1 MITSIFFDLYGT
13 LAGFKPT
20 RFQIQS
26 EACEAFGVALTEEG
40 TARGYG
46 KADAYMTEQ
55 NSVRPLRERSKRDVE
70 EFFRE
75 YESRVLAGSGVE
87 VDLETAGQIW
97 VAVRAIPYDM
107 VIFEDVNPA
116 LNILK
121 DRGMK
126 LGVLSNMNQPGSE
139 LLKKFD
145 LAGLI
150 DFAVTSY
157 EIGSEKPHPP
167 IFLEA
172 LKRAKSNVNE
182 SVHVGDQ
189 IGSDI
194 EGAEKIGISP
204 ILLDRD
210 CNHLGFNRCPRISS
224 MKELDMAID
233 QIESLSVI

>member
-13 LAGFKPT
+13 LAGFNPT

-26 EACEAFGVALTEEG
+26 EACAAFGVVLTEEG
-40 TARGYG
+40 TVKGYG

-55 NSVRPLRERSKRDVE
+55 NSVRPLRERSKKGIA

-75 YESRVLAGSGVE
+75 YECRVISGSGVE
-87 VDLETAGQIW
+87 VDLETAGRIW
-97 VAVRAIPYDM
+97 DSVRAIPYDM
-107 VIFEDVNPA
+107 VIFKDVTPV
-116 LNILK
+116 LK
-121 DRGMK
+121 NLKGRGMK

-145 LAGLI
+145 LMGLI

-157 EIGSEKPHPP
+157 EVGSEKPHPP

-172 LKRAKSNVNE
+172 LKKAKSNVNE

-194 EGAEKIGISP
+194 EGAERVGISP
-204 ILLDRD
+204 VLIDRD
-210 CNHLGFNRCPRISS
+210 GNHLGFKRCPRISS
-224 MKELDMAID
+224 MKELEVAI
-233 QIESLSVI
+233 EEVEFLSTK